1 MFFFYFSPEVFIM
14 LQMIYLIN
22 GVYMHHQDR
31 AKIRRFDKIDILY
44 ISIVQIRITIKR
56 NFSKP
61 KENTLLSS
69 FSL

>member
-1 MFFFYFSPEVFIM
+1 
-14 LQMIYLIN
+14 
-22 GVYMHHQDR
+22 MHHQDR